1 MFVWQHVN
9 IRYAQQKTEDSVSS
23 VSAAFDITEE
33 SVHNIYISSIDCSSE
48 YSTDIVTYIRKAQ
61 WKQHLFHFCLIIMSC
76 FIGFWIY
83 WKRNLSYIWVGRYD
97 FGMCNVQFSNFN
109 SYLKLFSFNVL
120 SLHHYSGFVQSQL
133 KKTEMCFDCSP
144 LIISL

>member
-1 MFVWQHVN
+1 MNLDFSSLVPIKKYYSEQQMWQWFVWQHVN
-9 IRYAQQKTEDSVSS
+9 IRYAPQKTEDSVSS

-83 WKRNLSYIWVGRYD
+83 WKRNLSYIWVGRSD
-97 FGMCNVQFSNFN
+97 FGMYNVQCTIF
-109 SYLKLFSFNVL
+109 KLQFIFKVIFIQCAFL
-120 SLHHYSGFVQSQL
+120 
-133 KKTEMCFDCSP
+133 TP
-144 LIISL
+144 I